1 MTRGFPAAWSALF
14 GAPFLALGA
23 YVYAFQSQYPLAAN
37 QPTTPSLAGVPLAL
51 FGLFVVALGVYVQ
64 FAGTPDEP
72 TMRENEF
79 VVDDRDP
86 AQRGALLQTFLS
98 VPFLAAGLDLLYFT
112 DYPLVYPTLALAAGL
127 YLFSTGIH
135 RYWRN
140 TLTAYVV
147 TNRRVLQEYRFVS
160 LARTE
165 VPLEKVRAV
174 EERQSVVDTLFGL
187 GNVYVRAGA
196 TGNLSVTVR
205 SVYDSA
211 AFADE
216 IRDEIDRTVNGTD
229 RDADRLDGAFVEATP
244 VDSASDDGS
253 VLDVDGSVEPLSTT
267 DADAAFPDP
276 EPWSDGGTVGSIP
289 APEGDATDVPSGGA
303 VRDDPL

>member
-1 MTRGFPAAWSALF
+1 MTRGLPAAWSALF

-37 QPTTPSLAGVPLAL
+37 QPTAPLLAGVPLAL
-51 FGLFVVALGVYVQ
+51 FGLFVVGLGVYVQ

-72 TMRENEF
+72 TMRESEF

-135 RYWRN
+135 HYWRN
-140 TLTAYVV
+140 TLTTYVV
-147 TNRRVLQEYRFVS
+147 TNRRVLREYRFVS
-160 LARTE
+160 LSRTE

-174 EERQSVVDTLFGL
+174 EERQSVVDALFGL
-187 GNVYVRAGA
+187 GNVYVRAGS

-229 RDADRLDGAFVEATP
+229 RGADRLDGAFVEATP
-244 VDSASDDGS
+244 VDPVSDDGS
-253 VLDVDGSVEPLSTT
+253 ILDVEGSVEPLSAT
-267 DADAAFPDP
+267 DAEAAFPDA
-276 EPWSDGGTVGSIP
+276 EPWSDGGTVESIP
-289 APEGDATDVPSGGA
+289 APEGDATDAPVGGA